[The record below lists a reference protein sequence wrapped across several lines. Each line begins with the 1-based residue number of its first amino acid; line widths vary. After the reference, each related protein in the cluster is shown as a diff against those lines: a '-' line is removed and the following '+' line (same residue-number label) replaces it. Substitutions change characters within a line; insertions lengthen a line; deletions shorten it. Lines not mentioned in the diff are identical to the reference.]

1 MKTEMK
7 LTEDMK
13 GFIRDD
19 ARGVPT
25 DELIRRWMH
34 VDPST
39 FTDKEK
45 NKYAQRVFRWRHHSQ
60 YDAIWNDEIRQLL
73 KRNVPASL
81 SRIGK
86 QVDSD
91 TEWLANK
98 AANDTLTWASK
109 VGVIKTEET
118 AMKVEITGMP
128 DLGSPDDSDA

>member
-34 VDPST
+34 VEPST

-60 YDAIWNDEIRQLL
+60 YDTIWNDEVKQLL

-81 SRIGK
+81 LRIG
-86 QVDSD
+86 QQIDSD

-98 AANDTLTWASK
+98 AANDTLNWASRT
-109 VGVIKTEET
+109 GVIKTEET
-118 AMKVEITGMP
+118 ALQVQIQGMP
-128 DLGSPDDSDA
+128 EIGSPEEDG

>member
-34 VDPST
+34 VEPST
-39 FTDKEK
+39 FTAKEK

-60 YDAIWNDEIRQLL
+60 YDTIWNDEVKQLL

-81 SRIGK
+81 LRIG
-86 QVDSD
+86 QQIDSD

-98 AANDTLTWASK
+98 AANDTLNWASRT
-109 VGVIKTEET
+109 GVIKTEET
-118 AMKVEITGMP
+118 ALQVQIQGMP
-128 DLGSPDDSDA
+128 EIGSPEDDG

>member
-1 MKTEMK
+1 
-7 LTEDMK
+7 MK

-34 VDPST
+34 VEPNN

-60 YDAIWNDEIRQLL
+60 YDIIWNDEVKQLL
-73 KRNVPASL
+73 KRNVPASIA
-81 SRIGK
+81 RIG
-86 QVDSD
+86 QQIDSD

-98 AANDTLTWASK
+98 AANDTLNWASRT
-109 VGVIKTEET
+109 GVIKTEET
-118 AMKVEITGMP
+118 ALQVQIQGMP
-128 DLGSPDDSDA
+128 EIGSPEDDG

>member
-34 VDPST
+34 VEPST

-60 YDAIWNDEIRQLL
+60 YDTIWNDEVKQLL

-81 SRIGK
+81 LRIG
-86 QVDSD
+86 QQIDSD

-98 AANDTLTWASK
+98 AANDTLNWASRT
-109 VGVIKTEET
+109 GVIKTEET
-118 AMKVEITGMP
+118 ALQVQIQGMP
-128 DLGSPDDSDA
+128 EIGSPEDDG

>member
-34 VDPST
+34 VEPST

-60 YDAIWNDEIRQLL
+60 YDIIWNDEVKQLL
-73 KRNVPASL
+73 KRNVPASIA
-81 SRIGK
+81 RIG
-86 QVDSD
+86 QQIDSD

-98 AANDTLTWASK
+98 AANDTLNWASRT
-109 VGVIKTEET
+109 GVIKTEET
-118 AMKVEITGMP
+118 ALQVQIQGMP
-128 DLGSPDDSDA
+128 EIGSPEDDG

>member
-34 VDPST
+34 VEPST

-60 YDAIWNDEIRQLL
+60 YDTIWNDEVKQLL

-81 SRIGK
+81 LRIG
-86 QVDSD
+86 QQIDSD

-98 AANDTLTWASK
+98 AANDTLNWASRT
-109 VGVIKTEET
+109 GVIKTEET
-118 AMKVEITGMP
+118 ALQVQIQGMP
-128 DLGSPDDSDA
+128 EIGSPEDEG

>member
-34 VDPST
+34 VEPST

-60 YDAIWNDEIRQLL
+60 YDTIWNDEVKQLL

-81 SRIGK
+81 LRIG
-86 QVDSD
+86 QQIDSD

-98 AANDTLTWASK
+98 AANDTLNWASRT
-109 VGVIKTEET
+109 GVIKTEET
-118 AMKVEITGMP
+118 ALQVQIQGMP
-128 DLGSPDDSDA
+128 DIGSPEDDG

>member
-34 VDPST
+34 VEPST

-60 YDAIWNDEIRQLL
+60 YDMIWNDEVKQLL

-81 SRIGK
+81 LRIG
-86 QVDSD
+86 QQIDSD

-98 AANDTLTWASK
+98 AANDTLNWASRT
-109 VGVIKTEET
+109 GVIKTEET
-118 AMKVEITGMP
+118 ALQVQIQGMP
-128 DLGSPDDSDA
+128 EIGSPEDDG